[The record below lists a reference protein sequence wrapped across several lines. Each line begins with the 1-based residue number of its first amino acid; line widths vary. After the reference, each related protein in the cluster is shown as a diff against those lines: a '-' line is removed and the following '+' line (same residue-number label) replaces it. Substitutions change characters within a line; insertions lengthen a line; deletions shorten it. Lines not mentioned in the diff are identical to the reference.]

1 MTTAQ
6 KTSTKLS
13 AKERRELERRRQ
25 QQQQTILLVVVGV
38 VLLVVVVGGILLTVL
53 APVDAVVDDKVK
65 TAYSAYDGKAD
76 YMGVTETGY
85 YYLGAKDAPITVEEF
100 SSLSCPHCY
109 DWHRDV
115 FKNIQDKI
123 QAGQVK
129 FVYIPLTNIG
139 SFNSEPMAKA
149 NICAGEQGKFWEM
162 QDVLFDWQA
171 RYGTS
176 ANDSRR
182 LSAAA
187 SALGLDTGKF
197 DTCVN
202 SSSTQDQI
210 KAAAD
215 DATKRGVNGTPTI
228 FVNGE
233 NIGTVGL
240 NELRGVIE
248 SKVAEKAS

>member
-25 QQQQTILLVVVGV
+25 QQRQTILLAVVGV
-38 VLLVVVVGGILLTVL
+38 TLLVVVVGGILLTVL
-53 APVDAVVDDKVK
+53 APVDAVVDDKSK
-65 TAYSAYDGKAD
+65 TAYSAYTGKQD
-76 YMGVTETGY
+76 YMGVTEAGY
-85 YYLGAKDAPITVEEF
+85 YYLGAKDAPVVVEEF
-100 SSLSCPHCY
+100 SSFSCPHCY

-115 FKNIQDKI
+115 FKNLQDKI
-123 QAGQVK
+123 QAGEVK
-129 FVYIPLTNIG
+129 FVYIPLTRIG
-139 SFNSEPMAKA
+139 SFDSEPMAKA
-149 NICAGEQGKFWEM
+149 AICAGEQGKFWEM

-171 RYGTS
+171 RYGQTS
-176 ANDSRR
+176 NDSRR
-182 LSAAA
+182 LSAGA

-202 SSSTQDQI
+202 SSATQDKI

-228 FVNGE
+228 FVDGV
-233 NIGTVGL
+233 NIGSVGL

-248 SKVAEKAS
+248 TKVAAKKT